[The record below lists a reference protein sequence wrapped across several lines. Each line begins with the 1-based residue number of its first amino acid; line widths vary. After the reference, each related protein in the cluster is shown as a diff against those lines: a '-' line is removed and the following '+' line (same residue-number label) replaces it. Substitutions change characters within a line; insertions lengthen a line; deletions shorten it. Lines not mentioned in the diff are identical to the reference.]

1 MGSNW
6 RRKPDSA
13 RLTRTIY
20 AAACFHSDQYCEL
33 VHVATDRYALVYPR
47 YQRRKFLEYL
57 LPIPSI
63 HQPCVSFALVTYEIV
78 PILLLVE
85 LFNRNETVQ
94 YNISSE
100 LHWACLFISQ
110 PAQSLSRSQPADR
123 EHKRQDT
130 LGGRWWERWPYLTT
144 RVDHQ

>member
-94 YNISSE
+94 YNIGTA
-100 LHWACLFISQ
+100 LGLFVYVASYFPTTQ
-110 PAQSLSRSQPADR
+110 PGPTRRSRAQKTGHPWRPVVGKVAVS
-123 EHKRQDT
+123 
-130 LGGRWWERWPYLTT
+130 
-144 RVDHQ
+144 DHQG